1 MSKKMFAF
9 GLIAGFGISIALSQP
24 SQAQQAPSAADLL
37 RDPQSQD
44 SLNNLFNNRGD
55 NATTGLMDLIQ
66 RVSQTSVDPETFRQQ
81 QRESLDAATVDFL
94 NKRRLLMQ
102 QSQPAPVAPAPAV
115 APLK

>member
-1 MSKKMFAF
+1 MFKKAFAL
-9 GLIAGFGISIALSQP
+9 GLVAGFGVAIAQP
-24 SQAQQAPSAADLL
+24 LHAQQAPSSADLL

-81 QRESLDAATVDFL
+81 QRESLDAATLDFL
-94 NKRRLLMQ
+94 NKRRQLLQ
-102 QSQPAPVAPAPAV
+102 QSQTAPVAPAPVV